1 MATATA
7 ADYSTTTVANG
18 LYYPLSSNPS
28 SYLVAAD
35 IAGKADLASPTFTGT
50 PSLPTGTIGVTQ
62 TAGNNTT
69 AVATTAFVQQE
80 VPAAST
86 TVAGKVELATSEE
99 TILGASTT
107 LVPSAF
113 SAKAAI
119 MSSDWSPIY
128 RSGFTATTSGTGA
141 GCLLNWT
148 NTRYLLPSTGAS
160 GHSYA
165 RTFGLSQFD
174 QLTNLWGDD
183 ANVYLNFAKRIWMS
197 GRSLINLPTQ
207 ANWLC
212 RVSFGKIEA
221 NGVGDLNRRG
231 IGWKYTCGTS
241 QVIQLMVHNGT
252 TLTTVNSSFTPT
264 TSAFTWDIVSEGNGN
279 VTLYINGSSVA
290 TTSAGPSTRGFD
302 NQLLYQEE
310 AVLTG
315 TSLNSF
321 TAFYGARG
329 AIYVQ
334 R

>member
-1 MATATA
+1 
-7 ADYSTTTVANG
+7 
-18 LYYPLSSNPS
+18 
-28 SYLVAAD
+28 
-35 IAGKADLASPTFTGT
+35 
-50 PSLPTGTIGVTQ
+50 
-62 TAGNNTT
+62 
-69 AVATTAFVQQE
+69 
-80 VPAAST
+80 
-86 TVAGKVELATSEE
+86 
-99 TILGASTT
+99 
-107 LVPSAF
+107 
-113 SAKAAI
+113 
-119 MSSDWSPIY
+119 
-128 RSGFTATTSGTGA
+128 
-141 GCLLNWT
+141 
-148 NTRYLLPSTGAS
+148 
-160 GHSYA
+160 
-165 RTFGLSQFD
+165 
-174 QLTNLWGDD
+174 LTNLWGDD

-212 RVSFGKIEA
+212 RVSFGKVEA

-264 TSAFTWDIVSEGNGN
+264 TSAFTWDIVSEGDGN

-315 TSLNSF
+315 TSLNAF